1 MMTSQFL
8 GVPLLLLFK
17 VCSCLTFLVVC
28 ASGVT
33 VVRNN
38 EDDVCKNCRRVK
50 RDWADTGEANRLF
63 ELLLPWEQRN

>member
-1 MMTSQFL
+1 
-8 GVPLLLLFK
+8 
-17 VCSCLTFLVVC
+17 VVC